1 MDRMSG
7 PPAADWP
14 KVELHRHL
22 EGTVRLDTAWRWARY
37 SPDLDLKSI
46 DELRSRVQFDGIADF
61 AHFLSKFGTLR
72 ELYHD
77 PRAIEQVTREAVADA
92 AADQVRYIE
101 FRFSPDHFSQRA
113 GHDPYEIGERIVTAG
128 MDEAARQGIQVR
140 YLCTLGRGYDEE
152 TIRRIMDIALAL
164 RDRGVVGIDL
174 AGDEIQHSGR
184 RFVPAI
190 EQAVAAGFGI
200 SIHAGEAGPPANV
213 WEAIDLLHADRIG
226 HGIRSIE
233 DPALIQTLIERE
245 IALEVSPTSNLHT
258 GVVSSIDVHPLP
270 ALVAAG
276 VPVALST
283 DDPAISDITLG
294 DEYDLALRMG
304 IDEPTL
310 ARMVLDAA
318 RHAFLPAPEKA
329 ALIADLEQSLA
340 RAGFLPVKLGDA

>member
-1 MDRMSG
+1 MDCTTG
-7 PPAADWP
+7 PRAAAWP

-22 EGTVRLDTAWRWARY
+22 EGTVRLETAWHWARF
-37 SPDLDLKSI
+37 SPDLDLASKE
-46 DELRSRVQFDGIADF
+46 ELRSRIQFDGIADF

-113 GHDPYEIGERIVTAG
+113 GHDPYEIGERIVAAG
-128 MDEAARQGIQVR
+128 MDEAAQQGIGVR
-140 YLCTLGRGYDEE
+140 FLCTLGRGYDDE

-174 AGDEIQHSGR
+174 AGDEMQHPGH
-184 RFVPAI
+184 RFIPTI
-190 EQAVAAGFGI
+190 ERAVAAGFGI

-213 WEAIDLLHADRIG
+213 WEAIDQLHADRIG
-226 HGIRSIE
+226 HGIRSLE
-233 DPALIQTLIERE
+233 DPALIQALVERD
-245 IALEVSPTSNLHT
+245 IALEVSPTSNVHT
-258 GVVSSIDVHPLP
+258 GVVPSTDLHPLP

-294 DEYDLALRMG
+294 DEYDLALKMG
-304 IDEPTL
+304 ISPSTL
-310 ARMVLDAA
+310 ARMVVDAA
-318 RHAFLPAPEKA
+318 RHAFLPETERDALA
-329 ALIADLEQSLA
+329 AGLRRELDEAL
-340 RAGFLPVKLGDA
+340 RLPLGDG